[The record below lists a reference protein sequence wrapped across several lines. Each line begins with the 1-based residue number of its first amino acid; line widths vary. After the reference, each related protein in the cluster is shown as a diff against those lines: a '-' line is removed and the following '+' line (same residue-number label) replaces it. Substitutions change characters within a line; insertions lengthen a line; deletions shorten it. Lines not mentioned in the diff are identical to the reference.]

1 MWKMDEKETKRVV
14 TAGLLGLAVGDAVG
28 VPVEFLDQ
36 KTVQNLHVT
45 DYITDPVRIG
55 RSYPAGSWSDDTAM
69 TVAAMDAVVKD
80 EGRIDYSHIMQN
92 FLTWWS
98 GRDMELDDGQV
109 FAKYSSREFPFGLG
123 CICGEAMDRFAE
135 GIPATEC
142 GPTGFMA
149 NGNGSLMRIFPFS
162 MYCIVHGLDTDRTAE
177 LIGTASAITHGHDIS
192 RMGCMIYTELLRGI
206 VEGKTIKDAFRTAA
220 AIDYSRWYGP
230 EALEAYKRLTDPSG
244 SFEDVSADAIK
255 GSGYVRDSLE
265 VAVYSLLH
273 TDSYRDAILT
283 AVNFGYDTDTNAC
296 IAGGPAAV
304 FYGVETIPESWMRGL
319 RRRGYLEKL
328 AGLFAE
334 ALFERGA

>member
-1 MWKMDEKETKRVV
+1 
-14 TAGLLGLAVGDAVG
+14 
-28 VPVEFLDQ
+28 
-36 KTVQNLHVT
+36 
-45 DYITDPVRIG
+45 
-55 RSYPAGSWSDDTAM
+55 
-69 TVAAMDAVVKD
+69 
-80 EGRIDYSHIMQN
+80 MQN
-92 FLTWWS
+92 FLIWWS
-98 GRDMELDDGQV
+98 GRDMEIDDGQV

-142 GPTGFMA
+142 GPAGFMA

-162 MYCIVHGLDTDRTAE
+162 MYCIIHELDVDRTAA
-177 LIGTASAITHGHDIS
+177 LIGEASAITHGHDIS

-206 VEGKTIKDAFRTAA
+206 VEGETIKDAFRTAVA
-220 AIDYSRWYGP
+220 YDYGRWYGP
-230 EALEAYKRLTDPSG
+230 DALEAYKRLTDPSG
-244 SFEDVSADAIK
+244 SFEDVRADAIK

-265 VAVYSLLH
+265 TAVYSLLH

-304 FYGVETIPESWMRGL
+304 FYGAETIPESWMRGL

-328 AGLFAE
+328 AGMFAE
-334 ALFERGA
+334 ALFERGV